1 MILQK
6 KPSVEELKNFYKTT
20 LIEDV
25 NKLEDKRK
33 KLKNKLL
40 FIYFIML
47 WNSIAIYFIFFHNSQ
62 NSIDGIFFTIAILV
76 SLGIFIYKYMKKDY
90 RSEFKEYIIK
100 PLIKQID
107 SNLNYSSNLH
117 ISKTIFTD
125 SKLFTYP
132 DKFSGNDFT
141 IGTIEKT
148 QIQFSDIHA
157 QKKYKDSK
165 GKTKY
170 STIFQGLFIVADFNK
185 NFYGTTIVLPDFA
198 QNSFGDLIGTWLQ
211 SKNTSRGELVKMDS
225 VEFEKEF
232 VVYSDDQIEAR
243 YILSQNLMELI
254 LKFKKKSKNDIY
266 ISFTKNKLH
275 IAIDYKKDLFEPT
288 VFTSLLD
295 ETLIFEYI
303 EILSLVIGC
312 VEELRL
318 NRRIWSKD

>member
-1 MILQK
+1 MQK
-6 KPSVEELKNFYKTT
+6 NKSVDELKEFYKNT
-20 LIEDV
+20 LVKDV
-25 NKLEDKRK
+25 NKLEEKRK

-40 FIYFIML
+40 FIYFIMF
-47 WNSIAIYFIFFHNSQ
+47 WNAIAIYFIFFYYSSNKE
-62 NSIDGIFFTIAILV
+62 DGIFITIAILV
-76 SLGIFIYKYMKKDY
+76 SLGIFLYKYMKKDY
-90 RSEFKEYIIK
+90 RSEFKEYVIK

-125 SKLFTYP
+125 SKLFSYP
-132 DKFSGNDFT
+132 DKFTGNDFT
-141 IGTIEKT
+141 IGTIDKT

-157 QKKYKDSK
+157 KKKYKDSK
-165 GKTKY
+165 GRTKY
-170 STIFQGLFIVADFNK
+170 STIFQGLFIAADFNK
-185 NFYGTTIVLPDFA
+185 NFYGTTLVLPDFA
-198 QNSFGDLIGTWLQ
+198 QNSFGDLIGSWLQ
-211 SKNTSRGELVKMDS
+211 SKNSSKGELVKMDS
-225 VEFEKEF
+225 VDFEKEF

-243 YILSQNLMELI
+243 YILTQNLMELI
-254 LKFKKKSKNDIY
+254 LNFKKKSKNDIY

-288 VFTSLLD
+288 VFTSLLN

-312 VEELRL
+312 VEELKL